1 MSETL
6 NGTVI
11 WWNRNKGYGIADV
24 CGDERQ
30 ILLHKTQITSG
41 RVRSGGEV
49 YLRGGDSIEFE
60 THKVNPN
67 IAKNI
72 RIQTTPPCSPNLQ
85 DRTPPR
91 TTKATGINLYE
102 EDTDDEEY

>member
-11 WWNRNKGYGIADV
+11 WWNINKGYGIADV

-30 ILLHKTQITSG
+30 IRLHKTQISYG
-41 RVRSGGEV
+41 YEEGGEF
-49 YLRGGDSIEFE
+49 YLTGGDSIEFE

-85 DRTPPR
+85 EMTPDR
-91 TTKATGINLYE
+91 GGFSLFE
-102 EDTDDEEY
+102 ESTDEEY